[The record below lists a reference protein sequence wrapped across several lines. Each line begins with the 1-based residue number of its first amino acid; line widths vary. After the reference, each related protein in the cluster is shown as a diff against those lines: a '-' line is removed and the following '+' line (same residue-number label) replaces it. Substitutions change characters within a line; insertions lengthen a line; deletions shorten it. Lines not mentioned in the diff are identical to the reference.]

1 MQTLLK
7 KKKLLQHDV
16 ISGGSSN
23 LHYFISEHSVS
34 ILKLLNWNIL

>member
-7 KKKLLQHDV
+7 KKLPQHDV
-16 ISGGSSN
+16 ISGSTSN
-23 LHYFISEHSVS
+23 LHYFISEYSVN